1 MDDMETRLRRVE
13 DALIKI
19 NHFTETFPKLMEAKF
34 KANSDKI
41 DVNRRLLY
49 AIITAIVGGAIAL
62 IWSLA

>member
-1 MDDMETRLRRVE
+1 MEARMRRVE
-13 DALIKI
+13 DALIKL

-49 AIITAIVGGAIAL
+49 AIITAIVVGAIG
-62 IWSLA
+62 IVWSLA